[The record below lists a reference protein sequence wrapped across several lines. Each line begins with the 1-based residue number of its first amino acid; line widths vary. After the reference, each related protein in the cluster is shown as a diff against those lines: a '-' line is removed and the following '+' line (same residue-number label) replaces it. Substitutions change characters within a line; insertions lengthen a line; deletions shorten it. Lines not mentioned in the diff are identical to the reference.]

1 MCQETKIIASPGEK
15 NQPIE
20 TKPKVTEM
28 IEFGNEN
35 FKSTITKMF
44 SVLKDLKEEH
54 KLKER
59 SKRYISKK
67 EPNVWNENSTG

>member
-1 MCQETKIIASPGEK
+1 MPRNRKIIASPGRK

-20 TKPKVTEM
+20 TKSKVTEM
-28 IEFGNEN
+28 IEFGNKN
-35 FKSTITKMF
+35 FKSTITNMF

-59 SKRYISKK
+59 SKRYILKK

>member
-1 MCQETKIIASPGEK
+1 
-15 NQPIE
+15 
-20 TKPKVTEM
+20 M
-28 IEFGNEN
+28 IEFGNKN
-35 FKSTITKMF
+35 FKSTITNMF

-59 SKRYISKK
+59 SKRYILKK